1 MTGVEGKNGGN
12 QKFALPSRWV
22 TDQDI
27 TGVVLLR
34 ERRANGEYREN
45 VDSKFGLL
53 GIRHEAENPE
63 NPLLLA
69 KTGVK
74 MKKANS

>member
-1 MTGVEGKNGGN
+1 MLYRK
-12 QKFALPSRWV
+12 V
-22 TDQDI
+22 TDQDVN
-27 TGVVLLR
+27 GVELCG
-34 ERRANGEYREN
+34 ERRANGEFREN